1 MDNKKI
7 FSKPTGFGQII
18 DDTVARCPEREAIVY
33 KDWRITY
40 GEMGSLINQTAR
52 YLSSLGLSK
61 GSRISVITRNCPE
74 SLLIELAALKFG
86 IIPVRI
92 NWRLSPEEMEDIIDL
107 NDVNMDFY
115 RPEKPEWGKALSEHY
130 RDEAHASKIFV
141 NLTNTEKK
149 SVLYDLVTG
158 FSADPVEMEFDPEDE
173 AVRMHTS
180 GTTGKPKCV
189 IYTHGGMLGEIESV
203 RDIYEYTDGQR
214 YQFIAQLFHT
224 ACIGAYLSLCT
235 GGTLVL
241 MDRFDPSTYMQS
253 LVDEHITAISVVPTV
268 LKWILDEADKNGY
281 DLSSLRVVRYSTCPI
296 PPATLH
302 RAMEKLHCN
311 FYQSYG
317 MTEMGS
323 IVTALVAE
331 DHLSDNGAHL
341 KSVGRPIPGAEMMIA
356 DKDDKECPTGVI
368 GEILV
373 KGPGRM
379 KCYLN
384 QPELTE
390 NVFRGGWYHTHDM
403 GFIDEYGY
411 LHISGR
417 SDDMI
422 ISGGENIHP
431 AEITNVIMS
440 MPGVSEAAV
449 YGLPDETWGERV
461 KASVVLYPDSKL
473 TPEEI
478 RTYCKQKIAG
488 FKVPKEVEILP
499 ELPKTPSGKVILLE
513 LKSRSMA
520 K

>member
-1 MDNKKI
+1 MNNKI
-7 FSKPTGFGQII
+7 FNKPTGFGQII
-18 DDTVARCPEREAIVY
+18 DGTVTRCPDREAIVY

-40 GEMGSLINQTAR
+40 GEMGALINQTAR
-52 YLSSLGLSK
+52 YLQSLGLSK
-61 GSRISVITRNCPE
+61 GSRLSVITRNCPE
-74 SLLIELAALKFG
+74 CLIIELAALKLG

-92 NWRLSPEEMEDIIDL
+92 NWRLAPEEMEYIIDL
-107 NDVNMDFY
+107 NDVNMVFY
-115 RPEKPEWGKALSEHY
+115 RPENPDWGKSLAKHY
-130 RDEAHASKIFV
+130 SDAAHSDKIFI
-141 NLTNTEKK
+141 NLNETDKV

-158 FSADPVEMEFDPEDE
+158 FSADHIETELCDDDE

-180 GTTGKPKCV
+180 GTTGRPKCV
-189 IYTHGGMLGEIESV
+189 VYTHGGMIGEIASV
-203 RDIYEYTDGQR
+203 KDIYEYTDGQR

-235 GGTLVL
+235 GGTIVL

-253 LVDEHITAISVVPTV
+253 LVNEHITAISVVPTV
-268 LKWILDEADKNGY
+268 LKWVLDEAEKHGY
-281 DLSSLRVVRYSTCPI
+281 DLSALRVVRYSTCPI
-296 PPATLH
+296 PPVTLR

-331 DHLSDNGAHL
+331 DHLSDGGAHL
-341 KSVGRPIPGAEMMIA
+341 TSVGRPIPGAQMMIA
-356 DKDDKECPTGVI
+356 DENDNECPVGVI

-379 KCYLN
+379 KCYLG

-390 NVFRGGWYHTHDM
+390 KVFRGGWYHTHDM

-431 AEITNVIMS
+431 AEVTNVIMA
-440 MPGVSEAAV
+440 MPGVKEAAV
-449 YGLPDETWGERV
+449 YGLPDDTWGERV
-461 KASVVLYPDSKL
+461 KASVVLYPEADI
-473 TPEEI
+473 TPEDI
-478 RTYCKQKIAG
+478 RAFCKQKIAG
-488 FKVPKEVEILP
+488 FKVPKEVELLP
-499 ELPKTPSGKVILLE
+499 ELPKTPSGKVVIRE
-513 LKSRSMA
+513 LKARSMN

>member
-1 MDNKKI
+1 MENNHI
-7 FSKPTGFGQII
+7 FSKATGFGQIADSTI
-18 DDTVARCPEREAIVY
+18 ARCPEREAIVY

-40 GEMGSLINQTAR
+40 GEMGSLINRTVR
-52 YLSSLGLSK
+52 YLQAEGLKK
-61 GSRISVITRNCPE
+61 GDRISVISRNCPE
-74 SLLIELAALKFG
+74 CLLIELAALKLG

-92 NWRLSPEEMEDIIDL
+92 NWRLAPEEMEYIIDL
-107 NDVNMDFY
+107 NDVNMVFY
-115 RPEKPEWGKALSEHY
+115 RPEDPEWGRALREHY
-130 RDEAHASKIFV
+130 SQPGHSHKTFINLDETKQQSI
-141 NLTNTEKK
+141 
-149 SVLYDLVTG
+149 LYDLVMG
-158 FSADPVEMEFDPEDE
+158 YSDGHIEMQIDPEDE

-189 IYTHGGMLGEIESV
+189 VYTHGGMIGEIESV
-203 RDIYEYTDGQR
+203 KHIYEYTDGQR

-241 MDRFDPSTYMQS
+241 MDRFDPTNYMQT
-253 LVDEHITAISVVPTV
+253 LIDEHITAISVVPTV
-268 LKWILDEADKNGY
+268 LKWILDEAEKHDY
-281 DLSSLRVVRYSTCPI
+281 DLSELRVIRYSTCPI
-296 PPATLH
+296 PPETLR
-302 RAMEKLHCN
+302 RAMEKLNCN

-341 KSVGRPIPGAEMMIA
+341 DSVGRPIPGAEMMIA
-356 DKDDKECPTGVI
+356 DDDGNECPTGVV
-368 GEILV
+368 GEIYV

-379 KCYLN
+379 KFYLG

-390 NVFRGGWYHTHDM
+390 KVFRGGWYHTHDM

-431 AEITNVIMS
+431 AEITNVIMAL
-440 MPGVSEAAV
+440 PGVSEAAV
-449 YGLPDETWGERV
+449 YGLPDDTWGERV
-461 KASVVLYPDSKL
+461 KASVVIYPDSTL

-478 RTYCKQKIAG
+478 RAYCKKKIAG
-488 FKVPKEVEILP
+488 FKVPKEVEIIS
-499 ELPKTPSGKVILLE
+499 ELPKTPSGKVILAE
-513 LKSRSMA
+513 LKRRSLEQ
-520 K
+520 